1 MLLLLWGMND
11 PPSPYSHRYKLAGD
25 LNDDCLVNF
34 WDFCLMME
42 NWLTDCRVQPTD
54 SACVPK

>member
-1 MLLLLWGMND
+1 MND